1 MFFYRKNCKHKLFNF
16 LNDILDMKITQ
27 ANSLSTYR
35 RAAGDAYG
43 GDRGMGK
50 G

>member
-1 MFFYRKNCKHKLFNF
+1 
-16 LNDILDMKITQ
+16 MKITKQ
-27 ANSLSTYR
+27 TAISTYR
-35 RAAGDAYG
+35 RTTGDAYG